1 MIFKN
6 MFLKT
11 DKEKIYIYND
21 TISGDLEK
29 WKKES
34 ALFNQHIHFLDIT

>member
-1 MIFKN
+1 MILKN

-11 DKEKIYIYND
+11 DKERKYIDND

-29 WKKES
+29 WKKKV
-34 ALFNQHIHFLDIT
+34 HF